1 MDLSSARA
9 RRSIHHGIIPCM
21 RSITIPTAA
30 HLILSRLLKHGFDAY
45 IVGGGVRDVLMGS
58 TAKDWDFTTN
68 ATPPQLLE
76 LFPDAYYN
84 NEFGTVGLAHEH
96 LAKQFPH
103 LTTSQDSQV
112 SGNGVYEI
120 TTFRKDFDY
129 TNNRKPDRVEWGT
142 SIEEDL
148 ERRDFSMNAIAL
160 KLVDQNFLASNAHSE
175 SIDVQV
181 NVVDPFDGI
190 GAIRTKTIVAVGK
203 AHDRFTEDALRMMRA
218 IRFGAQLGFSIEAQT
233 LQAIKDNHE
242 LITRISF
249 ERIRDELLKIL
260 ASPNPADGIM
270 LLLSSGLLE
279 HIVPEMIKSHGV
291 MQGGRHKFDVWKH
304 SLESLKEC
312 PSSDPVVRLATWL
325 HDVGK
330 PGTQRFE
337 GPRGVTFY
345 GHEVVGARMARDIAR
360 RLRLPNKDIDRI
372 FTLVRWHMFTYS
384 PEMTDAA
391 VRRFIKRVGRE
402 NINDM
407 IMLRI
412 GDRKGGGSNA
422 TSWRLRELQQRIGEN
437 LYEPMSLKDL
447 AINGNDLMV
456 ALKLSPGK
464 KVGEILSALFEEV
477 IEEPERNNAVYLL
490 DRAKELVD

>member
-1 MDLSSARA
+1 
-9 RRSIHHGIIPCM
+9 M

-30 HLILSRLLKHGFDAY
+30 HQILSHLQEHGFEAY
-45 IVGGGVRDVLMGS
+45 LVGGGVRDILMGNA
-58 TAKDWDFTTN
+58 AKDWDFTTN
-68 ATPPQLLE
+68 ATPEQIVH
-76 LFPDAYYN
+76 LFPGAYYN
-84 NEFGTVGLAHEH
+84 NDFGTVGLAHEH
-96 LAKQFPH
+96 LLEQFPA
-103 LTTSQDSQV
+103 LSNV
-112 SGNGVYEI
+112 SHSEVLGNGVYEI
-120 TTFRKDFDY
+120 TTFRRDFDY
-129 TNNRKPDRVEWGT
+129 TNNRKPDRVEWGER
-142 SIEEDL
+142 IEDDL
-148 ERRDFSMNAIAL
+148 ERRDFTMNSIAL
-160 KLVDQNFLASNAHSE
+160 KM
-175 SIDVQV
+175 IDPIKQEHMHLSTVEV
-181 NVVDPFDGI
+181 NVQLVDPFDGL
-190 GAIRTKTIVAVGK
+190 GAITSKTIVAVGK
-203 AHDRFTEDALRMMRA
+203 AHDRFNEDALRMMRA
-218 IRFGAQLGFSIEAQT
+218 IRFGAQLGFSIEANT
-233 LQAIKDNHE
+233 LQAIKENNH
-242 LITRISF
+242 LIKNISF

-260 ASPNPADGIM
+260 ASQYPADGIL

-279 HIVPEMIKSHGV
+279 HIVPEMVASQSVI
-291 MQGGRHKFDVWKH
+291 QGGRHKFDVWKH

-312 PSSDPVVRLATWL
+312 PSTDPVVRLATWL

-330 PGTQRFE
+330 PVTQRFE

-360 RLRLPNKDIDRI
+360 RLRLPKKDIDRI

-407 IMLRI
+407 MMLRI

-447 AINGNDLMV
+447 AINGSDLME
-456 ALKLSPGK
+456 ALELSPGK
-464 KVGEILSALFEEV
+464 KVGEILNALFEEV

-490 DRAKELVD
+490 DRAKELL

>member
-30 HLILSRLLKHGFDAY
+30 HLILSQLLEHGFDAY
-45 IVGGGVRDVLMGS
+45 IVGGGVRDVLMGAQ
-58 TAKDWDFTTN
+58 AKDWDFTTN

-96 LAKQFPH
+96 LAKQFPQ
-103 LTTSQDSQV
+103 SIMSYNSPIQ
-112 SGNGVYEI
+112 GNGVYEI

-129 TNNRKPDRVEWGT
+129 TNNRKPDRVEWGER
-142 SIEEDL
+142 IEEDL

-160 KLVDQNFLASNAHSE
+160 KVVDSDKHVINPQSE

-181 NVVDPFDGI
+181 EVVDPFDGM
-190 GAIRTKTIVAVGK
+190 GAIKTKTIVAVGK
-203 AHDRFTEDALRMMRA
+203 AHDRFSEDALRMMRA
-218 IRFGAQLGFSIEAQT
+218 IRFGAQLGFTIETQT

-242 LITRISF
+242 LINRISF

-260 ASPNPADGIM
+260 ASPFPADGIM

-279 HIVPEMIKSHGV
+279 HIVPEMLKSQGV

-304 SLESLKEC
+304 SLESLREC
-312 PSSDPVVRLATWL
+312 PSTDPVVKLATWL

-330 PGTQRFE
+330 PATQKFE

-360 RLRLPNKDIDRI
+360 RLRLSNKDIDRV

-447 AINGNDLMV
+447 AINGTDLME
-456 ALKLSPGK
+456 ALQLQPGK
-464 KVGEILSALFEEV
+464 KVGEILSVLFEEV
-477 IEEPERNNAVYLL
+477 IEEPERNNTVYLL
-490 DRAKELVD
+490 DRAKELL

>member
-1 MDLSSARA
+1 
-9 RRSIHHGIIPCM
+9 M

-30 HLILSRLLKHGFDAY
+30 HLILSQLTEHGYDAF
-45 IVGGGVRDVLMGS
+45 IVGGGVRDVLMGKP
-58 TAKDWDFTTN
+58 AKDWDFTTN
-68 ATPPQLLE
+68 ATPEQVLV
-76 LFPDAYYN
+76 LFPGAYYN
-84 NEFGTVGLAHEH
+84 NDFGTVGLAHEH
-96 LAKQFPH
+96 LVEQFPY
-103 LTTSQDSQV
+103 LSAAPNPPAIGS
-112 SGNGVYEI
+112 NVYEI

-129 TNNRKPDRVEWGT
+129 TNNRKPDRVEWGQ
-142 SIEEDL
+142 SIGEDL

-160 KLVDQNFLASNAHSE
+160 GLINPNDPALNPHDETVEVEFKV
-175 SIDVQV
+175 I
-181 NVVDPFDGI
+181 DPFG
-190 GAIRTKTIVAVGK
+190 GVKAIKEKTIVAVGE
-203 AHDRFTEDALRMMRA
+203 ASDRFREDALRMMRA
-218 IRFGAQLGFSIEAQT
+218 IRFGAQLGFAIEPET
-233 LQAIKDNHE
+233 LQAIKENHE

-260 ASPNPADGIM
+260 ASSYPTDGVQ
-270 LLLSSGLLE
+270 LLLGSNLLS
-279 HIVPEMIKSHGV
+279 HIVPEMIASQGV
-291 MQGGRHKFDVWKH
+291 IQGGRHKFDVWNH
-304 SLESLKEC
+304 SLESLREC
-312 PSSDPVVRLATWL
+312 PSSDPIVRLATWL

-330 PGTQRFE
+330 PVTQRFE

-360 RLRLPNKDIDRI
+360 RLRLSNKDIDRI

-412 GDRKGGGSNA
+412 GDRKGGGSKA

-447 AINGNDLMV
+447 AINGNDLMT
-456 ALKLSPGK
+456 ALNLPPGK
-464 KVGEILSALFEEV
+464 KIGEILNALFEEV

-490 DRAKELVD
+490 ERARQLADSLE